1 MWNQKGWNK
10 LAAKKDNWSREGA
23 AAPSVAAPVEVKEEP
38 WDDYTDRHK
47 VNWNKG
53 WSSKGED
60 WKKDEEVKE
69 AKPPPSKKIS
79 NVMPPP
85 PPASPRGSQPPTPKE
100 PPTPK
105 ARPTPQTPEQIAA
118 KEKTAARNLK
128 ARELMKQMMEIIEDD
143 DAEGSGN

>member
-1 MWNQKGWNK
+1 M
-10 LAAKKDNWSREGA
+10 
-23 AAPSVAAPVEVKEEP
+23 
-38 WDDYTDRHK
+38 
-47 VNWNKG
+47 NWNKG

-79 NVMPPP
+79 NMMPPPPTPP

-105 ARPTPQTPEQIAA
+105 ARPTLLTPEQIR
-118 KEKTAARNLK
+118 EKTAARNVK
-128 ARELMKQMMEIIEDD
+128 ARDLMKQLTQIIEDD
-143 DAEGSGN
+143 DEEASGN